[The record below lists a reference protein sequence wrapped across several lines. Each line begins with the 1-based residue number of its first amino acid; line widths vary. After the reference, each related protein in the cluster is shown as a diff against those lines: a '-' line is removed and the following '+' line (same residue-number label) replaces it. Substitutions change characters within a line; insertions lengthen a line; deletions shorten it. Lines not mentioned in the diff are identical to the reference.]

1 MKILVKTCSGKTIEM
16 SVENPK
22 MSVMGFKRLIAE
34 KECIPPQHQRLIFV
48 AEELDNGK
56 TLEEVANKRR
66 QMAEAAS
73 NVDDEAE
80 ADAAAGE
87 VELTFHLIAS
97 PPPPI
102 PTAATS
108 TSTLP
113 SAISLLAS
121 APATGKRKRTAS
133 DVSSSSTEASPKA
146 SPSRKLSKKC
156 AFVGCSK
163 RSVVIIGDCKF
174 CNEKFCS
181 SHRLVEDHLCSATA
195 SCKQASFDKN
205 ASKLLREKCVAQKL
219 RQY

>member
-1 MKILVKTCSGKTIEM
+1 MKTCSGKTIEM
-16 SVENPK
+16 LVENPK

-56 TLEEVANKRR
+56 TLEEVVSDKL
-66 QMAEAAS
+66 QKEKEETKDAELG
-73 NVDDEAE
+73 
-80 ADAAAGE
+80 AGE

-97 PPPPI
+97 SPQAPSSSSSSSSSS
-102 PTAATS
+102 TS
-108 TSTLP
+108 TSSPP
-113 SAISLLAS
+113 SLINITNNTEI
-121 APATGKRKRTAS
+121 TGKRKRTA
-133 DVSSSSTEASPKA
+133 DEATSSPVKA

-156 AFVGCSK
+156 AFAGCSK

-174 CNEKFCS
+174 CLEKFCS